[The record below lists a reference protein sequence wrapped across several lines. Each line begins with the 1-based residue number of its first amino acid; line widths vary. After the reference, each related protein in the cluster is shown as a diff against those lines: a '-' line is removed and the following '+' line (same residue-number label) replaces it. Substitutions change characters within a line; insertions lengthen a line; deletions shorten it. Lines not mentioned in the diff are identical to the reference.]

1 MTRVGSYVIMNR
13 LINVSVLL
21 SEDATVAE
29 ARGSTLSNIGELS
42 GTGAAKKHP
51 KDLSDNEV
59 GFNLAVARALR
70 SLADK
75 YEERAEQAQNLPP
88 QRVVLGMD
96 PGTVFFDGTVWTSN
110 TNSTLTVK
118 R

>member
-1 MTRVGSYVIMNR
+1 MTRVGSSVIMNR

-51 KDLSDNEV
+51 KDTPEPEV

-70 SLADK
+70 SLADQ
-75 YEERAEQAQNLPP
+75 YEKRAEQAH
-88 QRVVLGMD
+88 
-96 PGTVFFDGTVWTSN
+96 VFYDGTVWTSN
-110 TNSTLTVK
+110 TNSTVTVK